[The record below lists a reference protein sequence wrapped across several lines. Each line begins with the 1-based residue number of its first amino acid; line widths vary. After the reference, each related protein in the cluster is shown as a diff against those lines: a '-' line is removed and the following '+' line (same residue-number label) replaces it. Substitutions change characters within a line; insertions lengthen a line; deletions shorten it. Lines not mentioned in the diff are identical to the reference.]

1 MYFCNTKNILPLC
14 QLDKGG
20 KAKNTPKSYFM
31 EENTKKAK
39 PGRPVK
45 PNKKDTFVTL
55 RLSQEEA
62 SRFKD
67 IFKRSRESTKSKF
80 IKKCIFGKQINA
92 PEMPLITYYNSIAE
106 IAKELNKSGNNINQI
121 TKKIN
126 TMNLSEK
133 ELRLVSYELNRIMEE
148 LIFTRQLSSKVTDY
162 LAEFREKYMK

>member
-1 MYFCNTKNILPLC
+1 
-14 QLDKGG
+14 
-20 KAKNTPKSYFM
+20 
-31 EENTKKAK
+31 
-39 PGRPVK
+39 
-45 PNKKDTFVTL
+45 
-55 RLSQEEA
+55 
-62 SRFKD
+62 
-67 IFKRSRESTKSKF
+67 
-80 IKKCIFGKQINA
+80 
-92 PEMPLITYYNSIAE
+92 E

>member
-1 MYFCNTKNILPLC
+1 
-14 QLDKGG
+14 
-20 KAKNTPKSYFM
+20 M
-31 EENTKKAK
+31 EEANKKK
-39 PGRPVK
+39 SNGRPVK
-45 PNKKDTFVTL
+45 AIKKDKLIAF
-55 RLSQEEA
+55 RLSQAEFNDFEK
-62 SRFKD
+62 RFKSSNLD
-67 IFKRSRESTKSKF
+67 SKSLY

-148 LIFTRQLSSKVTDY
+148 LIF
-162 LAEFREKYMK
+162 